1 MDGPVIKNEAR
12 EQQIWRTDL
21 TLEQPDM
28 GLNKSLREIIGAGDG
43 PESTMARQ
51 RASIISMQCLLAL

>member
-28 GLNKSLREIIGAGDG
+28 GLNKSLREIIGVGDG

-51 RASIISMQCLLAL
+51 RPSIISMQRLLAL